1 MKILH
6 CADLHMDSP
15 MDTHMTREQAAK
27 RNTEIL
33 MSFQRMTEY
42 AENENVRVV
51 LIAGDLFDGERV
63 TRRTVEGV
71 LDAVRRTPQIDY
83 LYVSGNHDDQT
94 NAFAD
99 QEIPENF
106 KRFTDKWNTIKY
118 RDVAVSGIEIT
129 KNNASTLYEQL
140 PAQKSRVN
148 IVMLHGQVSSACE
161 VDQVNLNLLKGKN
174 INYLALGHIHTYSCE
189 QLDCDGIYCY
199 PGCLEGRGFDECG
212 EKGFVVLDTDGRK
225 IMPIFIPFLSRKLH
239 RVTVDITG
247 AATNS
252 AVHQAMKRASQNIDK
267 KDMVE
272 FILTGAADPSARI
285 AKKYLYNLMEDDF
298 FFVKIKDET
307 KLILDPKD
315 YENDI
320 SLKGEFIRLVM
331 ASDAGEADK
340 IKIIRT
346 GLEALAG
353 EEITV

>member
-15 MDTHMTREQAAK
+15 METHMTREQAAK
-27 RNTEIL
+27 RNAEIL

-42 AENENVRVV
+42 AENEKVRVV

-106 KRFTDKWNTIKY
+106 KRFTDKWNTIEY
-118 RDVAVSGIEIT
+118 GDVAVSGIEIT
-129 KNNASTLYEQL
+129 KNNASTLYGQL

-225 IMPIFIPFLSRKLH
+225 IMPIFIPFSSRKLH

-247 AATNS
+247 ATTNS

-285 AKKYLYNLMEDDF
+285 AKKYLYNLVESDF

>member
-1 MKILH
+1 
-6 CADLHMDSP
+6 
-15 MDTHMTREQAAK
+15 
-27 RNTEIL
+27 
-33 MSFQRMTEY
+33 
-42 AENENVRVV
+42 
-51 LIAGDLFDGERV
+51 
-63 TRRTVEGV
+63 
-71 LDAVRRTPQIDY
+71 
-83 LYVSGNHDDQT
+83 
-94 NAFAD
+94 
-99 QEIPENF
+99 
-106 KRFTDKWNTIKY
+106 
-118 RDVAVSGIEIT
+118 
-129 KNNASTLYEQL
+129 
-140 PAQKSRVN
+140 
-148 IVMLHGQVSSACE
+148 MLHGQISSACG

-189 QLDCDGIYCY
+189 QMDRDGIYCY

-225 IMPIFIPFLSRKLH
+225 ITPIFIPFSSRKLH

>member
-15 MDTHMTREQAAK
+15 METHMTREQAAK
-27 RNTEIL
+27 RNAEIL

-148 IVMLHGQVSSACE
+148 IVMLHGQISSACE

-225 IMPIFIPFLSRKLH
+225 IMPSFIPFSSRKLH

>member
-15 MDTHMTREQAAK
+15 METHMTREQAAK

-106 KRFTDKWNTIKY
+106 KRFTDKWNTIEY
-118 RDVAVSGIEIT
+118 GDAAVSGIEIT
-129 KNNASTLYEQL
+129 KSNASTLYGQL
-140 PAQKSRVN
+140 PVQKSRVN
-148 IVMLHGQVSSACE
+148 IVMLHGQISSACG

-212 EKGFVVLDTDGRK
+212 EKGFVLLDTDGRK
-225 IMPIFIPFLSRKLH
+225 ITPTFIPFSSRKLH

-252 AVHQAMKRASQNIDK
+252 AVYQTMKRASQNIDK

-285 AKKYLYNLMEDDF
+285 AKKYLYNLVESDF

>member
-15 MDTHMTREQAAK
+15 METHMTREQAAK
-27 RNTEIL
+27 RNAEIL

-42 AENENVRVV
+42 AEKEKVRVV

-106 KRFTDKWNTIKY
+106 KRFTDKWNTIEY
-118 RDVAVSGIEIT
+118 GDVAVSGIEIT

-148 IVMLHGQVSSACE
+148 IVMLHGQISSACG

-189 QLDCDGIYCY
+189 QMDCDGIYCY

-225 IMPIFIPFLSRKLH
+225 ITPIFIPFSSRKLH
-239 RVTVDITG
+239 RVIVDITG

>member
-15 MDTHMTREQAAK
+15 METHMTREQAAK
-27 RNTEIL
+27 RNAEIL

-148 IVMLHGQVSSACE
+148 IVMLHGQISSACG

-189 QLDCDGIYCY
+189 QMDCDGIYCY

-225 IMPIFIPFLSRKLH
+225 IAPTFIPFSSRKLH

-285 AKKYLYNLMEDDF
+285 AKKYLYNLVESDF

-320 SLKGEFIRLVM
+320 SLKREFIRLVM

>member
-15 MDTHMTREQAAK
+15 METHMTRVQAAT
-27 RNTEIL
+27 RNAEIL
-33 MSFQRMTEY
+33 KSFQRMTAY
-42 AENENVRVV
+42 AEQEKIRLV

-71 LDAVRRTPQIDY
+71 LDAVYRTPQIDY

-99 QEIPENF
+99 QDVPENF
-106 KRFTDKWNTIKY
+106 KRFTDKWNTFEY
-118 RDVAVSGIEIT
+118 GDVAVSGIEIT
-129 KNNASTLYEQL
+129 KANASTLYGQL
-140 PAQKSRVN
+140 PPQKSRVN
-148 IVMLHGQVSSACE
+148 IVMLHGQISTACE

-174 INYLALGHIHTYSCE
+174 ISYLALGHIHTYSCE
-189 QLDCDGIYCY
+189 QLDRDGIYCY

-212 EKGFVVLDTDGRK
+212 EKGFVVLDTDTRR
-225 IMPIFIPFLSRKLH
+225 IAPVFIPFSSRKLH

-252 AVHQAMKRASQNIDK
+252 AVYQAMKKASQNISK

-285 AKKYLYNLMEDDF
+285 AKKYLYNLAENDF

-307 KLILDPKD
+307 KLMIDPKD

-331 ASDAGEADK
+331 ASDASEEDK

-346 GLEALAG
+346 GLEALTG

>member
-15 MDTHMTREQAAK
+15 METHMTREQAAK
-27 RNTEIL
+27 RNAEIL

-106 KRFTDKWNTIKY
+106 KRFTDKWNTIEY
-118 RDVAVSGIEIT
+118 GDVAVSGIEIT
-129 KNNASTLYEQL
+129 KNNASTLYGQL

-225 IMPIFIPFLSRKLH
+225 ITPIFIPFSSRKLH

-247 AATNS
+247 ATTNS

-285 AKKYLYNLMEDDF
+285 AKKYLYNLVESDF

>member
-15 MDTHMTREQAAK
+15 METHMTREQAAK
-27 RNTEIL
+27 RNAEIL

-94 NAFAD
+94 NAFVD

-148 IVMLHGQVSSACE
+148 IVMLHGQISSACE

-225 IMPIFIPFLSRKLH
+225 IMPSFIPFSSRKLH

>member
-15 MDTHMTREQAAK
+15 METHMTREQAAK
-27 RNTEIL
+27 RNAEIL

-42 AENENVRVV
+42 AEKEKVRVV

-106 KRFTDKWNTIKY
+106 KRFTDKWNTIEY
-118 RDVAVSGIEIT
+118 GDVAVSGIEIT
-129 KNNASTLYEQL
+129 KNNASTLYEHL

-148 IVMLHGQVSSACE
+148 IVMLHGQISSACG

-189 QLDCDGIYCY
+189 QMDCDGIYCY

-225 IMPIFIPFLSRKLH
+225 ITPIFIPFSSRKLH

>member
-15 MDTHMTREQAAK
+15 METHMTREQAAK
-27 RNTEIL
+27 RNAEIL

-148 IVMLHGQVSSACE
+148 IVMLHGQISSACE

-225 IMPIFIPFLSRKLH
+225 IMPSFIPFSSRKLH
-239 RVTVDITG
+239 HVTVDITG

>member
-15 MDTHMTREQAAK
+15 METHMTREQAAK
-27 RNTEIL
+27 RNAEIL

-42 AENENVRVV
+42 AEKEKVRVV

-63 TRRTVEGV
+63 TRRTVESV
-71 LDAVRRTPQIDY
+71 LDAMRCTPQIDY

-106 KRFTDKWNTIKY
+106 KRFTDKWNTIEY
-118 RDVAVSGIEIT
+118 GDVAVSGIEIT

-148 IVMLHGQVSSACE
+148 IVMLHGQISSACG

-189 QLDCDGIYCY
+189 QMDRDGIYCY
-199 PGCLEGRGFDECG
+199 PGCL
-212 EKGFVVLDTDGRK
+212 DTDGRK
-225 IMPIFIPFLSRKLH
+225 ITPIFIPFSSRKLH

>member
-174 INYLALGHIHTYSCE
+174 INYLALGHIPTYSGE

>member
-15 MDTHMTREQAAK
+15 METHMTREQAAK
-27 RNTEIL
+27 RNAEIL

-148 IVMLHGQVSSACE
+148 IVMLHGQISSACG

-174 INYLALGHIHTYSCE
+174 INYLALGHIHTYSCA
-189 QLDCDGIYCY
+189 QMDRDGIHCY

-225 IMPIFIPFLSRKLH
+225 IAPTFIPFSSRKLH

-285 AKKYLYNLMEDDF
+285 AKKYLYNLVESDF

>member
-15 MDTHMTREQAAK
+15 METHMTREQAAK
-27 RNTEIL
+27 RNAEIL

-42 AENENVRVV
+42 AENEKVRVV

-106 KRFTDKWNTIKY
+106 KRFTDKWNTIEY
-118 RDVAVSGIEIT
+118 GDVAVSGIEIT
-129 KNNASTLYEQL
+129 KNNASTLYGQL

-225 IMPIFIPFLSRKLH
+225 IMPIFIPFSSRKLH

>member
-15 MDTHMTREQAAK
+15 METHMTREQAAK
-27 RNTEIL
+27 RNAEIL

-42 AENENVRVV
+42 AEKEKVRVV

-106 KRFTDKWNTIKY
+106 KRFTDKWNTIEY
-118 RDVAVSGIEIT
+118 GDVAVSGIEIT

-148 IVMLHGQVSSACE
+148 IVMLHGQISSACG

-212 EKGFVVLDTDGRK
+212 EKGFVVLDTGGRK
-225 IMPIFIPFLSRKLH
+225 ITPIFIPFSSRKLH

-285 AKKYLYNLMEDDF
+285 AKKYLYNLVESDF

>member
-1 MKILH
+1 M
-6 CADLHMDSP
+6 
-15 MDTHMTREQAAK
+15 
-27 RNTEIL
+27 
-33 MSFQRMTEY
+33 
-42 AENENVRVV
+42 
-51 LIAGDLFDGERV
+51 
-63 TRRTVEGV
+63 
-71 LDAVRRTPQIDY
+71 
-83 LYVSGNHDDQT
+83 
-94 NAFAD
+94 
-99 QEIPENF
+99 
-106 KRFTDKWNTIKY
+106 
-118 RDVAVSGIEIT
+118 
-129 KNNASTLYEQL
+129 
-140 PAQKSRVN
+140 
-148 IVMLHGQVSSACE
+148 
-161 VDQVNLNLLKGKN
+161 NLNLLKGKN

-225 IMPIFIPFLSRKLH
+225 IMPSFIPFSSRKLH
-239 RVTVDITG
+239 HVTVDITG

>member
-15 MDTHMTREQAAK
+15 METHMTREQAAK
-27 RNTEIL
+27 RNAEIL

-42 AENENVRVV
+42 AENEKVRVV

-106 KRFTDKWNTIKY
+106 KRFTDKWNTIEY
-118 RDVAVSGIEIT
+118 GDVAVSGIEIT

-148 IVMLHGQVSSACE
+148 IVMLHGQVSSACG

-225 IMPIFIPFLSRKLH
+225 IMPIFIPFSSRKLH

-247 AATNS
+247 ATTNS

-285 AKKYLYNLMEDDF
+285 AKKYLYNLVESDF

>member
-15 MDTHMTREQAAK
+15 METHMTREQAAK
-27 RNTEIL
+27 RNAEIL

-42 AENENVRVV
+42 AGNENVRVV

-106 KRFTDKWNTIKY
+106 KRFTDKWNTIEY
-118 RDVAVSGIEIT
+118 GDVAVSGIEIT
-129 KNNASTLYEQL
+129 KSNASTLYGQL
-140 PAQKSRVN
+140 STQKSRVN
-148 IVMLHGQVSSACE
+148 IVMLHGQISSACG

-225 IMPIFIPFLSRKLH
+225 ITPTFIPFSSRKLH

-252 AVHQAMKRASQNIDK
+252 AVYQTMKRASQNIDK

-285 AKKYLYNLMEDDF
+285 AKKYLYNLVESDF